1 MPAVPVILEML
12 KIHTTRHVV
21 VRAGVDALQQLAICP
36 ENKDK
41 LTHCVALLLVAMKGV
56 CPTEVAHSL
65 SKAHALCPVF
75 AGMKSLFRVWRG
87 LEGLP

>member
-1 MPAVPVILEML
+1 MPAVSVILEML

-56 CPTEVAHSL
+56 CVPQGLLTHSPRL
-65 SKAHALCPVF
+65 MRCAPFLF
-75 AGMKSLFRVWRG
+75 A
-87 LEGLP
+87 

>member
-56 CPTEVAHSL
+56 CVSHRGCSL
-65 SKAHALCPVF
+65 PCAVF
-75 AGMKSLFRVWRG
+75 TRCAPFLLV
-87 LEGLP
+87 